1 MPPWAPLDAAP
12 TSRLLA
18 GPAGTP
24 GFPSLHCAGRGLAGA
39 HAPRQGT
46 ALGPGNRVFDAS
58 ASKKTPGARGR
69 GRVARGACAA
79 ASSAVQRGLPA
90 AYRRAGEEP

>member
-1 MPPWAPLDAAP
+1 MPPWAPLNAAP

-24 GFPSLHCAGRGLAGA
+24 GFPSLAALLAGA

-46 ALGPGNRVFDAS
+46 ALGPRHRGVSRALEYKLPLP
-58 ASKKTPGARGR
+58 ARLRAGGPGSEW
-69 GRVARGACAA
+69 AA
-79 ASSAVQRGLPA
+79 PSSAGPGPRAPA
-90 AYRRAGEEP
+90 RFVN